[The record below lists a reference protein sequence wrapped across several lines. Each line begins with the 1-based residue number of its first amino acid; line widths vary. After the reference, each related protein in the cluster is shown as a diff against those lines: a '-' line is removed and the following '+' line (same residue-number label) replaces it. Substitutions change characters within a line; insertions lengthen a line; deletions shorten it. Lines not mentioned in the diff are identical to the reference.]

1 MIFYLSMINKPFT
14 KYILLYIAKRSGV
27 LKKIINRAEPFVG
40 HYPEFVFVST
50 GRAGS
55 KFISEFLSRIGIPTA
70 HERFFTS
77 TGIRKGLFYKGDS
90 SWQAVP
96 YIEKNIVHKNCI
108 VLHHVRHPLDV
119 ISSSIVSKFF
129 SGTQDSPFT
138 RFASNNFQLL
148 GDEMLDNV
156 RWWVEWNLRCENISC
171 FTFKIEE
178 IEFYFEKILD
188 ILNATPTKNWR
199 KNLRQFISMKI
210 NTREKKQ
217 ITINEIPEGK
227 FKIDLMRL
235 SEKYGYY
242 L

>member
-1 MIFYLSMINKPFT
+1 MINNPYT
-14 KYILLYIAKRSGV
+14 KYLILYASKRSG
-27 LKKIINRAEPFVG
+27 LIKKIINRVEPFVG

-96 YIEKNIVHKNCI
+96 YIEKKSVHKNFI

-119 ISSSIVSKFF
+119 ISSSLGSNFF

-138 RFASNNFQLL
+138 RFASNNFQLI
-148 GDEMLDNV
+148 GDEMIDNV

-171 FTFKIEE
+171 FSFKIEE
-178 IEFYFEKILD
+178 IEFCFEKILD
-188 ILNATPTKNWR
+188 ILNTTPTKNWR
-199 KNLRQFISMKI
+199 KDLKQLISMKI
-210 NTREKKQ
+210 NTREKKR
-217 ITINEIPEGK
+217 ITINDIPECK
-227 FKIDLMRL
+227 PKIDLIRL